1 MPCSVVLRLSLS
13 PSHTLTTFT
22 PHTYVCVNTYLNVE
36 VLLHRVNE
44 WLDASPYYPYSF
56 TTFEFVPVCVRIL
69 FNMNEAFD
77 KLIWSF
83 CFVST
88 QNFLVNGVTILVA
101 NQRPQIFKNILLRFG
116 DGNLISQ
123 GLDELWTVY
132 FVFFKCDFFINFSK
146 DIRSCKR
153 EFCEE
158 TLSKKLWFV

>member
-1 MPCSVVLRLSLS
+1 MNDLMPVVI
-13 PSHTLTTFT
+13 T
-22 PHTYVCVNTYLNVE
+22 PT
-36 VLLHRVNE
+36 VLLP
-44 WLDASPYYPYSF
+44 LYLG
-56 TTFEFVPVCVRIL
+56 VCVRIL

-132 FVFFKCDFFINFSK
+132 FVFFFLMWFFYKFFKGHSELQARILWRNSFK
-146 DIRSCKR
+146 
-153 EFCEE
+153 E
-158 TLSKKLWFV
+158 TLICLKCWFLNKLFQRTWGATNVDFLRKLFQRNWEEMKMDF